1 MIDIGLLECL
11 SLDVILPE
19 SNTVATIIG
28 RFVKERPNPADI
40 PDKYKV
46 YRILS
51 GKGKKPSQEWTPPER
66 RREKPSYIPAV
77 LNGSEKA
84 HGKKHGTT
92 YGWLLTRNELG
103 PESFDIVDWS
113 FYFA

>member
-19 SNTVATIIG
+19 SNTVATIVG
-28 RFVKERPNPADI
+28 RFVKERPNPADM
-40 PDKYKV
+40 PNKYKA

-51 GKGKKPSQEWTPPER
+51 GKKP
-66 RREKPSYIPAV
+66 EKPGYIPAV
-77 LNGSEKA
+77 LVGGETGRQNGSA
-84 HGKKHGTT
+84 T

-103 PESFDIVDWS
+103 PESFDIVNWS
-113 FYFA
+113 FYTA

>member
-19 SNTVATIIG
+19 SNTVATIVG

-40 PDKYKV
+40 PNKYKI

-51 GKGKKPSQEWTPPER
+51 GKGTKPSQEWTPPGKKP
-66 RREKPSYIPAV
+66 EKPGYVPAV
-77 LNGSEKA
+77 LVGSETGRQHDSA
-84 HGKKHGTT
+84 T

-103 PESFDIVDWS
+103 PESFDIIDWS